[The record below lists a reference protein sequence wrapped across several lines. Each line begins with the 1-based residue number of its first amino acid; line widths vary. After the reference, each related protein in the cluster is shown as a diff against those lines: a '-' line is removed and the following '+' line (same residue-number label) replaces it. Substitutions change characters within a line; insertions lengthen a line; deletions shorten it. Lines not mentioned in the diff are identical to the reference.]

1 MRIDRKILPNKK
13 KIKFDLNLWLEYI
26 QGWIWWNYLDVKET
40 KKKKNSRNMTIF
52 SKLFLQNFI
61 LEFLIFLI
69 NLAIYG

>member
-40 KKKKNSRNMTIF
+40 KKKKTLEIW
-52 SKLFLQNFI
+52 LFLVNFFFRI
-61 LEFLIFLI
+61 LS
-69 NLAIYG
+69 

>member
-40 KKKKNSRNMTIF
+40 KKKKKL
-52 SKLFLQNFI
+52 SKYDYF
-61 LEFLIFLI
+61 
-69 NLAIYG
+69 